1 MRRIAFSLIASCGL
15 AALVACSGGGFGTNL
30 ATGTQAK
37 VPDQI
42 IFSDGNASVQDF
54 FLDPTGNDPILVN
67 AQGIKGTG
75 AGTSVIP
82 DMVFTWAAVYAAS
95 GTTYIKAASPT
106 GTGTCG
112 TPPSVQYPINSLLQ
126 QGTYSST
133 GTAPYPLY
141 GGFYSQLLAQPPPAS
156 GPVGAYPTYTGLAAT
171 IFVGVPLV
179 PGAASPYNP
188 TTTAQL
194 PTSATANYCIRV
206 LATDPNSGK
215 QGSVIIVISQSP

>member
-15 AALVACSGGGFGTNL
+15 AALVACSGGGFGLNL
-30 ATGTQAK
+30 GTGSNSK

-54 FLDPTGNDPILVN
+54 FLDPTGNSPILVN
-67 AQGIKGTG
+67 AEGIKGTG
-75 AGTSVIP
+75 AGTAVIP
-82 DMVFTWAAVYAAS
+82 DMVFTWAAVYVPAS
-95 GTTYIKAASPT
+95 PATLYIKAASPN
-106 GTGTCG
+106 GFGTCG

-126 QGTYSST
+126 QGP
-133 GTAPYPLY
+133 GGMPYPGY
-141 GGFYSQLLAQPPPAS
+141 SGFYSQLTAQPPPAS

-171 IFVGVPLV
+171 IYVGVPLV

-194 PTSATANYCIRV
+194 PSAATANYCIRV

-215 QGSVIIVISQSP
+215 QGSVIIVVSQSP